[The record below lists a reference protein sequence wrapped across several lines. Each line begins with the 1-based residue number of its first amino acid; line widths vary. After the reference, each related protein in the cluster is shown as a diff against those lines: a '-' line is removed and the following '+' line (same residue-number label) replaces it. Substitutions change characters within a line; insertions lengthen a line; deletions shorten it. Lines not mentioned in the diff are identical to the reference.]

1 MSFLAKKNIK
11 DIDVSGKKVLM
22 RVDFNVP
29 LSKGEI
35 KADMRIAAA
44 VPTINYLLDH
54 GAAVILMSH
63 LGRPAGKRDDALSL
77 APVADR
83 LSKILNKPVK
93 FVDDCIGPKACSAAA
108 DLKSGELLFLENL
121 RFHCEEE
128 KNTPEFAEKLSRL
141 ADIYVNDAFGVAHRA
156 HASTEGI
163 SHFLPSVGGFLIDK
177 EIQVLGSVIGEPHR
191 PYIAII
197 GGAKVSD
204 KILVIEN
211 LLQKVDK
218 LLIGG
223 GMANTFLAAAG
234 YNMQAS
240 RVENDR
246 LDWAREILGHQESMK
261 KLLLPVDLKVAAQF
275 SVDSDTEVCAL
286 DAIPDGWQ
294 ALDIG
299 PATVD
304 SFVTAIDNAGTI
316 FWNGPLGV
324 FEMEAFAGGTMAMAR
339 AVANTPA
346 FSIVGGGDSVFA
358 VHKAGV
364 ADSISH
370 ISTGGGASLRFLE
383 GELLPGLDAL
393 ADKCT

>member
-1 MSFLAKKNIK
+1 MYP
-11 DIDVSGKKVLM
+11 GKKVLI

-63 LGRPAGKRDDALSL
+63 LGRPGGKRDEALSL

-83 LSKILNKPVK
+83 LSKILGRPVI
-93 FVDDCIGPKACSAAA
+93 FVEDCIGPKACSAAA
-108 DLKSGELLFLENL
+108 KLKSGEVLFLENL

-128 KNTPEFAEKLSRL
+128 KNTPEFAERLSRL

-177 EIQVLGSVIGEPHR
+177 EIEVLGSVIGEPQR

-211 LLQKVDK
+211 LLRKVDK
-218 LLIGG
+218 LL
-223 GMANTFLAAAG
+223 
-234 YNMQAS
+234 
-240 RVENDR
+240 DR
-246 LDWAREILGHQESMK
+246 RR
-261 KLLLPVDLKVAAQF
+261 
-275 SVDSDTEVCAL
+275 
-286 DAIPDGWQ
+286 
-294 ALDIG
+294 
-299 PATVD
+299 
-304 SFVTAIDNAGTI
+304 
-316 FWNGPLGV
+316 NG
-324 FEMEAFAGGTMAMAR
+324 
-339 AVANTPA
+339 
-346 FSIVGGGDSVFA
+346 
-358 VHKAGV
+358 
-364 ADSISH
+364 
-370 ISTGGGASLRFLE
+370 
-383 GELLPGLDAL
+383 
-393 ADKCT
+393 